1 MLWVL
6 IRSASV
12 LEENICCGYS
22 LEVPHLTEA
31 LLMSTHNICFPREI
45 RKIICGYPL
54 LSVAMFKF
62 LGPHYFLTLSP
73 ILFWLDDTYHSK
85 ILGSSKVRFA
95 S

>member
-6 IRSASV
+6 IRSTSPHRGASN
-12 LEENICCGYS
+12 EY
-22 LEVPHLTEA
+22 
-31 LLMSTHNICFPREI
+31 HNICFPREI